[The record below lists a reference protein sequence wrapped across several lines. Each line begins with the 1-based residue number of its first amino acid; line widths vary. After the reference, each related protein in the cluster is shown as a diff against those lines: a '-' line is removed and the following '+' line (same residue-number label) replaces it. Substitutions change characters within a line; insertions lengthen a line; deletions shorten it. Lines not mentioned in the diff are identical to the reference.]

1 MPLVIPE
8 VSKGDKGEWL
18 SKLAG
23 KKISENTSDVNTFAK
38 TDLPQ
43 DHRIIKPNDPV
54 TMDLRP
60 NRLNIHLDEQ
70 GVVHDVGFF

>member
-23 KKISENTSDVNTFAK
+23 KKISENTSDVN
-38 TDLPQ
+38 
-43 DHRIIKPNDPV
+43 V
-54 TMDLRP
+54 C
-60 NRLNIHLDEQ
+60 
-70 GVVHDVGFF
+70 